1 VIAVWPYRLALIDP
15 FGIARGTQ
23 STKQVFLANIGG
35 GWGEASPT
43 FYNGESDRSA
53 MAALEA
59 MDEVVAALPDLD
71 CIEDAE
77 DAVHRAIVERC
88 GHLSSAPAGAPV
100 LPSVRAAVN
109 IALHDRFARRLGV
122 PLHTLFGT
130 APKGRH
136 VTSFTIGIDSM
147 ETMLRKVDDARSYDI
162 LKVKLG
168 RDLAHDLVVMREI
181 RRAVGGKVLRVDA
194 NGGWTLDEA
203 RRALPVLAD
212 LGVEFLEQPLKKG
225 SIAELREL
233 HKGSP
238 LPIYVD
244 EDSLVAA
251 DLPPLAGAADGINI
265 KLMKSGGLSEARR
278 MVAVARAH
286 GFRIMVGCMLET
298 SVGITAAAHL
308 APLVD
313 DLDLDGN
320 ILSGNDPF
328 DGVKCSPA
336 GELTLPASPGLG
348 VSVKPQYAAE
358 FPLPEL

>member
-1 VIAVWPYRLALIDP
+1 MIGVFPYRLQLIDP

-23 STKQVFLANIGG
+23 SAKQVFLLNIDG

-43 FYNGESDRSA
+43 IYNGESDKA
-53 MAALEA
+53 TQAALEA
-59 MDEVVAALPDLD
+59 MDGVLAQMPDLD
-71 CIEDAE
+71 FIEDAE
-77 DAVHRAIVERC
+77 AAVHRAIVERC
-88 GHLSSAPAGAPV
+88 GHLSKAPAGAPV
-100 LPSVRAAVN
+100 LPSVRAAIN

-130 APKGRH
+130 APNGRYL
-136 VTSFTIGIDSM
+136 TSFTIGIDST
-147 ETMLRKVDDARSYDI
+147 ETMLRKVDDARSYEI

-168 RDLAHDLVVMREI
+168 RDLEHDLEVMRQI
-181 RRAVGGKVLRVDA
+181 RRAAHGRILRVDA

-225 SIAELREL
+225 AIEELREL
-233 HKGSP
+233 RKESP

-244 EDSLVAA
+244 EDSLEAA
-251 DLPPLAGAADGINI
+251 NLPPLAGAADGINI

-278 MVAVARAH
+278 MVAVARTL
-286 GFRIMVGCMLET
+286 GFRIMLGCMIET

-328 DGVKCSPA
+328 DGVKCSPS
-336 GELTLPASPGLG
+336 GELSLPSSPGLG
-348 VSVKPQYAAE
+348 VSVKPEFASE
-358 FPLPEL
+358 FPLPAL